1 MSDLKKVDED
11 KIALGFSYQNT
22 IREGKF
28 GPQKSVVFQSHIPI
42 DSDLA
47 TINALLDKLRIAGDR
62 QILVYELDTVKDLLR
77 DRLEKIAE
85 CEEQMVLQAQNWK
98 ATWDAKVEEGK
109 RKGEWNEEEHLPAAE
124 RKAKINTLQSL
135 TQWRADVIRYSKDIE
150 RLEILVNGHA
160 TEFSSN
166 SDVGSSSG

>member
-1 MSDLKKVDED
+1 MNELKKVDTD
-11 KIALGFSYQNT
+11 QIALGFSYRNT

-28 GPQKSVVFQSHIPI
+28 GPQKELVFQSHIPV
-42 DSDLA
+42 DADPA
-47 TINALLDKLRIAGDR
+47 TINALLDKIRTAGDR
-62 QILVYELDTVKDLLR
+62 QVMVYELDAAKDMLR
-77 DRLEKIAE
+77 DRLDRIKE
-85 CEEQMVLQAQNWK
+85 CEEQMALQERNWR

-135 TQWRADVIRYSKDIE
+135 TQWRADAIRISKDIE

-160 TEFSSN
+160 IERSPD